1 MNSTAQNSTPARRE
15 NPLVSLLFNIVI
27 PVVILMR
34 FSSDEWLGP
43 VNGLLVALAF
53 PLAYGIFDYSQRRTL
68 NFLPIVGVVGILLTG
83 GIGLLKLDPKWIA
96 VKEGA
101 IPLFIGIAVIGSLK
115 TRFSLVS
122 VLLNK
127 VIDSE
132 AVNVALDERGT
143 QAPYKRRLVHATF
156 IVAASFFLSSVSNFL
171 LARLVVVSPPGTTA
185 FNEELGK
192 MTALSFPVIS
202 VPAIII
208 LTIAILYTVVGIR
221 NLTGMDMER
230 IFRQR

>member
-1 MNSTAQNSTPARRE
+1 MNSPAQTSTPARRE
-15 NPLVSLLFNIVI
+15 NPLVSLLFNIVV

-43 VNGLLVALAF
+43 VNGLLAALAF
-53 PLAYGIFDYSQRRTL
+53 PLAYGIIDFSLRRKL

-83 GIGLLKLDPKWIA
+83 GIGLLRLDPKWIA
-96 VKEGA
+96 VKEGT
-101 IPLFIGIAVIGSLK
+101 IPLCIGIAVIGSLK

-127 VIDSE
+127 VIDSA
-132 AVNVALDERGT
+132 AVNAALDERGT
-143 QAPYKRRLVHATF
+143 RAPYKRRLVHATF
-156 IVAASFFLSSVSNFL
+156 IVAASFFLSSVSNYF
-171 LARLVVVSPPGTTA
+171 LARLVVVSRPGTTA

>member
-1 MNSTAQNSTPARRE
+1 MNSPAQNSTPVRRE
-15 NPLVSLLFNIVI
+15 NPLVSLLFNIVV

-34 FSSDEWLGP
+34 FSSDQWLGP

-127 VIDSE
+127 VIDSA

-143 QAPYKRRLVHATF
+143 RAPYKRRLVHATF
-156 IVAASFFLSSVSNFL
+156 IVAASFFLSSVSNYF

>member
-1 MNSTAQNSTPARRE
+1 MNSTAQNSTPVRRE
-15 NPLVSLLFNIVI
+15 NPLVSLLFNIVV

-34 FSSDEWLGP
+34 FSSDQWLGP

-132 AVNVALDERGT
+132 AVNAALDERGT
-143 QAPYKRRLVHATF
+143 RAPYKRRLVHATF
-156 IVAASFFLSSVSNFL
+156 IVAASFFLSSVSNYF